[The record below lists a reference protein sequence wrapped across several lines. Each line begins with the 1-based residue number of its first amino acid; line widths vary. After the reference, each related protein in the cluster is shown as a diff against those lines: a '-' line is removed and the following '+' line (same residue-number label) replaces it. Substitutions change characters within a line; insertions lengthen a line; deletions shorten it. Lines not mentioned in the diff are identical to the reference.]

1 MNNLSNMNND
11 IINNNSNMNN
21 LSNMNNDV
29 ILINIF
35 NKLNDMENKIIKKPK
50 KKVEKKI
57 KRRGIGLNDFKFII
71 KSINKNETNETKKFN
86 LLLLHNLM
94 RYTGLRVNEVLN
106 LSKNDIERLFK
117 DEEIK
122 VYCSKTKDERLVVL
136 FKNERNEFLKFMND
150 ENIDDLLQKINHS
163 GVVNTENKKL
173 SFTDAFRWSK
183 PYYLE
188 LEDKLGCVKNK
199 GCLIGHHSYRIE
211 YINFV
216 LNKGLHID
224 IVAQLIGHK
233 NLQTTLI
240 YVRQQKPL
248 LKDLKKKFEKS

>member
-1 MNNLSNMNND
+1 MNNH
-11 IINNNSNMNN
+11 
-21 LSNMNNDV
+21 SNMNNDV
-29 ILINIF
+29 LSEV
-35 NKLNDMENKIIKKPK
+35 LSEVLNKINNKINNIESMFIKKPK

-57 KRRGIGLNDFKFII
+57 KRRGIDLNDFKFII
-71 KSINKNETNETKKFN
+71 KSINKNEINEIKKFN

-136 FKNERNEFLKFMND
+136 FKNERNEFLKFMN
-150 ENIDDLLQKINHS
+150 EVNIDDLLEKINHS

-216 LNKGLHID
+216 LNKGLHIE

-248 LKDLKKKFEKS
+248 LKDLKKKFEK

>member
-1 MNNLSNMNND
+1 MNNHSVINND
-11 IINNNSNMNN
+11 ILLSDVYTELNNIKNM
-21 LSNMNNDV
+21 LV
-29 ILINIF
+29 
-35 NKLNDMENKIIKKPK
+35 KKPK

-57 KRRGIGLNDFKFII
+57 PRRGIDLKDFKTII
-71 KSINKNETNETKKFN
+71 QSINKNETNEIKKFN
-86 LLLLHNLM
+86 LLLLHNLL

-117 DEEIK
+117 QEQIN
-122 VYCSKTKDERLVVL
+122 VYCSKTKEERLVVL
-136 FKNERNEFLKFMND
+136 FKNERKEFLKFMN
-150 ENIDDLLQKINHS
+150 ELNIDDLLEKINHS
-163 GVVNTENKKL
+163 GVVNTENNKL

-188 LEDKLGCVKNK
+188 LEEKLGGVKNK

-216 LNKGLHID
+216 LNMGLHID
-224 IVAQLIGHK
+224 VVAQLIGHK

-240 YVRQQKPL
+240 YVRKQKPL

>member
-1 MNNLSNMNND
+1 MNNHSVINND
-11 IINNNSNMNN
+11 ILLSDVYTELNNIKNM
-21 LSNMNNDV
+21 LV
-29 ILINIF
+29 
-35 NKLNDMENKIIKKPK
+35 KKPK

-57 KRRGIGLNDFKFII
+57 PRRGIDLKDFKTII
-71 KSINKNETNETKKFN
+71 QSINKHETNEIKKFN
-86 LLLLHNLM
+86 LLLLHNLL

-117 DEEIK
+117 QEQIN
-122 VYCSKTKDERLVVL
+122 VYCSKTKEERLVVL
-136 FKNERNEFLKFMND
+136 FKNERKEFLKFMN
-150 ENIDDLLQKINHS
+150 ELNIDDLLEKINHS
-163 GVVNTENKKL
+163 GVVNTENNKL

-188 LEDKLGCVKNK
+188 LEEKLGGVKNK

-216 LNKGLHID
+216 LNMGLHID
-224 IVAQLIGHK
+224 VVAQLIGHK

-240 YVRQQKPL
+240 YVRKQKPL

>member
-1 MNNLSNMNND
+1 MKNKTNKINNNININNMNGNSVINND
-11 IINNNSNMNN
+11 ISLSDVLNKINNIENM
-21 LSNMNNDV
+21 LV
-29 ILINIF
+29 
-35 NKLNDMENKIIKKPK
+35 KKPK

-57 KRRGIGLNDFKFII
+57 PRRGIDLKDFKTII
-71 KSINKNETNETKKFN
+71 QSINKNETNEIKKFN
-86 LLLLHNLM
+86 LLLLHNLL

-117 DEEIK
+117 QEQIN
-122 VYCSKTKDERLVVL
+122 VYCSKTKDDRLVVL
-136 FKNERNEFLKFMND
+136 FKNEKNEFLKFMN
-150 ENIDDLLQKINHS
+150 ESNIDDLLDKINHS

-183 PYYLE
+183 PYYIE
-188 LEDKLGCVKNK
+188 LEKKLGGVNEKFK

-233 NLQTTLI
+233 NLHTTLI
-240 YVRQQKPL
+240 YVRKQKPL
-248 LKDLKKKFEKS
+248 LKDLKNVFEK

>member
-1 MNNLSNMNND
+1 MYNHSNTINDINSNHSKINND
-11 IINNNSNMNN
+11 ILLSDVLNKINNIESM
-21 LSNMNNDV
+21 L
-29 ILINIF
+29 
-35 NKLNDMENKIIKKPK
+35 IKKPK

-57 KRRGIGLNDFKFII
+57 PRRGIDLKDFKTII
-71 KSINKNETNETKKFN
+71 QSINKNEINETKKFN
-86 LLLLHNLM
+86 LLLLHNLL

-117 DEEIK
+117 EESIS
-122 VYCSKTKDERLVVL
+122 VYCSKTKENRLVVL
-136 FKNERNEFLKFMND
+136 YKNERNEFLKFMND
-150 ENIDDLLQKINHS
+150 DNIDDLLNKIHHS
-163 GVVNTENKKL
+163 GLINTENKKL

-183 PYYLE
+183 PYYKE
-188 LEDKLGCVKNK
+188 LEEKMGGVNEKFK

-240 YVRQQKPL
+240 YVRKQKPL
-248 LKDLKKKFEKS
+248 LKDLKKHFEKSF

>member
-1 MNNLSNMNND
+1 MNVLSETEKDN
-11 IINNNSNMNN
+11 
-21 LSNMNNDV
+21 
-29 ILINIF
+29 IL
-35 NKLNDMENKIIKKPK
+35 LEMMNKINSLDEKLTKKPK

-57 KRRGIGLNDFKFII
+57 PRRGIDLKDFKTII
-71 KSINKNETNETKKFN
+71 QSINKNEINEIKKFN
-86 LLLLHNLM
+86 LLLLHNLL

-117 DEEIK
+117 EEQIN
-122 VYCSKTKDERLVVL
+122 VYCSKTKEERLVVL
-136 FKNERNEFLKFMND
+136 FKNERNEFLKFMN
-150 ENIDDLLQKINHS
+150 ESNIDDLLKKINHL
-163 GVVNTENKKL
+163 GVMNTENNKL

-183 PYYLE
+183 PYYKE
-188 LEDKLGCVKNK
+188 LENKLGGVNEKFK

-224 IVAQLIGHK
+224 MVAQLIGHK

-240 YVRQQKPL
+240 YVRKQKPL
-248 LKDLKKKFEKS
+248 LKDLKKLFEKL